1 MQNSARKLNKKDEQV
16 SPKKRGCL
24 LVFLLYDLFVR
35 KNQKQSQCSVN
46 ERNGQLVFA
55 LNNEILL
62 PENAPVRLTSAQL
75 EELDYRKLY
84 RAYSAKGRK
93 SKVDPRVLFKVM
105 AYGYQCGIYSSRKLE
120 EACRYRVD
128 FMWLLEEE
136 PVPDHTTLAR
146 FRTGRCAEAVEDL
159 FYQYV
164 ARLEQQGETDHGT
177 VFVDGTKLE
186 SRAGRYTFCWRKSVE
201 KHLKTV
207 RQKVVD
213 MTGRKSLLGLKAYLE
228 ELEAG
233 SSFVHGSGCRKS
245 ETQRQWEKLDELR
258 CRWEEYEKSLEI
270 MGPSRNSYSKTDPDA
285 TFMRMKEDHMR
296 NGQLKP
302 AYNVQIA
309 VNSEYITGIETFSDR
324 TDLGTLVPLLEEL
337 KRQHKGKYAEV
348 TADAGYESLENYLYL
363 EKNGQMS
370 FIKPSNYEVRKTKR
384 FKEQVGRIEN
394 MTYDEQWDAFIC
406 AYGKTLSL
414 RRETTELVQG
424 RPVTTSWYRCEDCTN
439 CPHRSACCQAKDLAK
454 PKEVVL
460 KKTFWEMRAASQE
473 NITTEHGIYLRMCRS
488 IQVEGAFGL
497 LKNDFGFRR
506 FLTRGKTNIR
516 TELFFLALAY
526 DLKKLWMKRE
536 NGRLKTHLSEITVA

>member
-1 MQNSARKLNKKDEQV
+1 MK
-16 SPKKRGCL
+16 
-24 LVFLLYDLFVR
+24 

-207 RQKVVD
+207 RQKVED

-233 SSFVHGSGCRKS
+233 SSFVHGSGYHKS

-324 TDLGTLVPLLEEL
+324 TDLGTLVPFLEEL

-439 CPHRSACCQAKDLAK
+439 CPHRPACCQAKDLAK
-454 PKEVVL
+454 PKEVVR